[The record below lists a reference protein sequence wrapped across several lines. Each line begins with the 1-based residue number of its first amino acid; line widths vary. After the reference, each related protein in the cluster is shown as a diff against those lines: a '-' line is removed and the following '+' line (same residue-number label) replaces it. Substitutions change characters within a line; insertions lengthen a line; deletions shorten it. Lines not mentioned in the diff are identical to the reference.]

1 MILTWRTAALS
12 GVLVIVVF
20 VLATWWALVGAIAI
34 VAGIVAADVLF
45 AAKPSD
51 MLARR
56 GGDTSLRLGRQGTV
70 WLRISNG
77 GKRRFRGRIRD
88 SWNPSAGASGGLS
101 RHTIAPGQR
110 RLHHTTLTPTR
121 RGDRQAGPVVLRG
134 LGPLG
139 FAGRQ
144 GALSAPWAVRVLP
157 PFTSSKHLPSRI
169 KRLRELDGRS
179 AILQRGAGT
188 EFDSLREYVPGD
200 DVRGIDWRST
210 ARTNTVVVKTWRP
223 ERDRHVLIVID
234 SGRLSAGR
242 ISDETRLDYAMD
254 AALLLAAL
262 ASKAGDRV
270 DLIIV
275 DRTLRA
281 SVQRSSQAELIADL
295 VNAMAPIEPLLAE
308 SNFTLIAQEV
318 LQRVSRRSL
327 VVFMTG
333 LDDVAMSEGLIP
345 VLAPIL
351 RRHKVV
357 LASVSDPE
365 TEKLAAGKE
374 TALDVY
380 QAAAAE
386 LDRSR
391 RTATSRLLTRLG
403 MSVVQAPPN
412 SFAPRVADH
421 YLELKKA
428 GQL

>member
-1 MILTWRTAALS
+1 MILSWRTAALS
-12 GVLVIVVF
+12 GVLVVVVF
-20 VLATWWALVGAIAI
+20 ILATWWALVGAIAL
-34 VAGIVAADVLF
+34 VAGIVAVDVLL
-45 AAKPSD
+45 AAKPSA

-56 GGDTSLRLGRQGTV
+56 GGDTALRLGQQGTTWV
-70 WLRISNG
+70 RISNG
-77 GKRRFRGRIRD
+77 GKRKFRGRIRD
-88 SWNPSAGASGGLS
+88 AWFPSAGASGGLS
-101 RHTIAPGQR
+101 THNIAPGQR

-121 RGDRQAGPVVLRG
+121 RGDRQAGPVVVRA

-144 GALSAPWAVRVLP
+144 GELSAPWAVRVLP
-157 PFTSSKHLPSRI
+157 PFTSSKHLPSRV

-242 ISDETRLDYAMD
+242 IADETRLDYAMD

-262 ASKAGDRV
+262 ASRAGDRV
-270 DLIIV
+270 DLMIA
-275 DRTLRA
+275 DRSLRA
-281 SVQRSSQAELIADL
+281 SVQRTSAAELMSDL
-295 VNAMAPIEPLLAE
+295 VNAMAPVEPLLAE

-333 LDDVAMSEGLIP
+333 LDDVAMTEGLIP
-345 VLAPIL
+345 VLAPIR

-357 LASVSDPE
+357 LAAVSDPE
-365 TEKLAAGKE
+365 IGEMAAGKE
-374 TALDVY
+374 TALEVY

-391 RTATSRLLTRLG
+391 RTATSRLLSRLG
-403 MSVVQAPPN
+403 MSVVQAPPD

-421 YLELKKA
+421 YLDLKKA

>member
-1 MILTWRTAALS
+1 M
-12 GVLVIVVF
+12 VPVF
-20 VLATWWALVGAIAI
+20 VLAAWWAFVAAVAL
-34 VAGIVAADVLF
+34 VAGFVAVDVFL
-45 AAKPSD
+45 AAKPSA

-56 GGDTSLRLGRQGTV
+56 GGDTSLRLGQQGAT

-77 GKRRFRGRIRD
+77 GKRPFRGRVRD
-88 SWNPSAGASGGLS
+88 AWNPSAGASGGVSNLNLG
-101 RHTIAPGQR
+101 PGQR
-110 RLHHTTLTPTR
+110 RLLQTALFPTR
-121 RGDRQAGPVVLRG
+121 RGDRQAGPVVLRS

-200 DVRGIDWRST
+200 DVRAIDWRST

-242 ISDETRLDYAMD
+242 IADETRLDYAMD

-262 ASKAGDRV
+262 ASRAGDRV
-270 DLIIV
+270 DLLIA

-281 SVQRSSQAELIADL
+281 SVQRSSAAELVSDL

-308 SNFTLIAQEV
+308 SNYTVIAKEV

-357 LASVSDPE
+357 LAAVADPE
-365 TEKLAAGKE
+365 IGQLAAGKE
-374 TALDVY
+374 TILDVY

-386 LDRSR
+386 LDHTR
-391 RTATSRLLTRLG
+391 RAATSRLLSRLG
-403 MSVVQAPPN
+403 MSVVQAPPD

-421 YLELKKA
+421 YLDLKKA

>member
-1 MILTWRTAALS
+1 MIVTWRSAALS
-12 GVLVIVVF
+12 GALVVAVF
-20 VLATWWALVGAIAI
+20 SLATWWALVGSIAL
-34 VAGIVAADVLF
+34 VTGIIAVDVVL
-45 AAKPSD
+45 AAKPSA
-51 MLARR
+51 MRARR
-56 GGDTSLRLGRQGTV
+56 GGDSSLRLGKQGTT

-101 RHTIAPGQR
+101 RHTMAPGQR

-121 RGDRQAGPVVLRG
+121 RGDRQAGPVIVRSI
-134 LGPLG
+134 GPLG

-200 DVRGIDWRST
+200 DVRAIDWRST

-242 ISDETRLDYAMD
+242 IRDETRLDYAMD

-262 ASKAGDRV
+262 ASRAGDRV
-270 DLIIV
+270 DLLIA

-281 SVQRSSQAELIADL
+281 SVQRSAPAELMSDL

-308 SNFTLIAQEV
+308 SNFTVIAQEV
-318 LQRVSRRSL
+318 LRRVSRRSL
-327 VVFMTG
+327 VVFVTG
-333 LDDVAMSEGLIP
+333 LDAVAMTEGLIP

-357 LASVSDPE
+357 LAAVSDPE
-365 TEKLAAGKE
+365 TEEMAAGNQ
-374 TALDVY
+374 TALEVY

-391 RTATSRLLTRLG
+391 RDATSRLLSRLG
-403 MSVVQAPPN
+403 LSVVQAPPD

-421 YLELKKA
+421 YLDLKKA